1 MKKLVKKVAIQKAQL
16 KKKLLGASLIEYA
29 LLVAGVAGV
38 AVLFF
43 GDTGAIT
50 GAITDLLNN
59 AVTALGGEEVTAP
72 APAPL

>member
-1 MKKLVKKVAIQKAQL
+1 MKKLVKKVAIQKAQF

-50 GAITDLLNN
+50 GAIQQLLND
-59 AVTALGGEEVTAP
+59 AVVALGGTAVGEGD
-72 APAPL
+72 